1 VEQLF
6 ISTSLIIALEAFMLT
21 ACSRNVNMRPS
32 TSEPLVS
39 GEIILGEEVQ
49 SFSSA
54 TIYVRLED
62 VSLVDAFSKT
72 VAEQVLHNISHQA
85 GYQSRLAIDLRGTI
99 SNERARYAVRVH
111 VDVDGDGQVSHG
123 DYISMEGYPVLTFG
137 YPDRVTVR
145 VREVK

>member
-1 VEQLF
+1 
-6 ISTSLIIALEAFMLT
+6 
-21 ACSRNVNMRPS
+21 MRPS

-39 GEIILGEEVQ
+39 GEILLGEEVQ

-62 VSLVDAFSKT
+62 VSRVDAVATT
-72 VAEQVLHNISHQA
+72 VAEQVLRHVSHQA
-85 GYQSRLAIDLRGTI
+85 GHQFQVAIALRGTTADA
-99 SNERARYAVRVH
+99 RARYAVRVH
-111 VDVDGDGQVSHG
+111 VDVDGDGQVSRG
-123 DYISMEGYPVLTFG
+123 DYISMESYPVLTFG